1 MLDLR
6 FVREHPEKVKENV
19 LHKNEKGDIDELVQR
34 DEERR
39 ELIQQ
44 VESLKNKR
52 NVVSEEIA
60 RLKKNKED
68 ASDLIAEMQGVART
82 IKEQDERLREIE
94 QEVDTLLRA
103 IPNMV
108 HESVPVGKSATENI
122 EIRSWGAPTE
132 KAYRKDHLEIGKH
145 LDILDFERGAKLSGS
160 GFALY
165 KGKGATLERA
175 LINYML
181 DYHLEHH
188 GYQEV
193 LPPFVVNEESM
204 RGTGQIPKMAEDM
217 YKCKDDDLYL
227 IPTAEVPLTNIYRS
241 EILPEQELTKKL
253 CGYSACFRREAGSY
267 GKETKGFLRVHQ
279 FNKVELVKFARPED
293 SYNELELL
301 VRDVEVLL
309 QALQLHYRVIL
320 LCTGDTSFSSAKTYD
335 LEVWS
340 PCEERWLEVSSC
352 SNFEDFQARRAHIRF
367 RRDESGKPE
376 FVHTL
381 NGSGLAT
388 SRLMVALLEQYQ
400 QEDGSISVPEVLR
413 PYCRFDSITAP
424 V

>member
-19 LHKNEKGDIDELVQR
+19 LHKNEKGNVDELIR
-34 DEERR
+34 KDEERR
-39 ELIQQ
+39 ELIHQ
-44 VESLKNKR
+44 VESLKNRR
-52 NVVSEEIA
+52 NIVSEEIA
-60 RLKKNKED
+60 QLKKNKED
-68 ASDLIAEMQGVART
+68 ASELITEMQGVSRT

-94 QEVDTLLRA
+94 QEVDHLLRFL
-103 IPNMV
+103 PNMI
-108 HESVPVGKSATENI
+108 HESVPQGKSAADNV
-122 EIRSWGAPTE
+122 EIRSWGQPTE
-132 KAYRKDHLEIGKH
+132 KAHRKDHLEIGKT

-188 GYQEV
+188 GYREV
-193 LPPFVVNEESM
+193 FPPFVVNEESM
-204 RGTGQIPKMAEDM
+204 RATGQIPKLAEDM

-227 IPTAEVPLTNIYRS
+227 IPTSEVPLTNMYRN
-241 EILPEQELTKKL
+241 EILHEKDLTQKI

-279 FNKVELVKFARPED
+279 FNKVELVKFTKPED
-293 SYNELELL
+293 SFNELELL
-301 VRDVEVLL
+301 VQDVEALL
-309 QALQLHYRVIL
+309 KALQVHYRVIL
-320 LCTGDTSFSSAKTYD
+320 LCSGDTGFSSAKTYD

-352 SNFEDFQARRAHIRF
+352 SNMGDFQARRAQIRF
-367 RRDESGKPE
+367 RRDETGKTE

-400 QEDGSISVPEVLR
+400 QEDGSILVPEVLR
-413 PYCRFDSITAP
+413 PYCRFDSITA
-424 V
+424 

>member
-6 FVREHPEKVKENV
+6 FVREHPEKVKDNV
-19 LHKNEKGDIDELVQR
+19 LRKNEKGNVDELIR
-34 DEERR
+34 KDEERR
-39 ELIQQ
+39 ELIHQ
-44 VESLKNKR
+44 VESLKNRR

-60 RLKKNKED
+60 QLKKNKED
-68 ASDLIAEMQGVART
+68 ASELITEMQGVSRT

-94 QEVDTLLRA
+94 HELDAILRF

-108 HESVPVGKSATENI
+108 HESVPEGKSAADNVEV
-122 EIRSWGAPTE
+122 RSWGKPTE
-132 KAYRKDHLEIGKH
+132 KAYRKDHLEIGKT

-181 DYHLEHH
+181 DYHLEHN

-193 LPPFVVNEESM
+193 LPPFLVNEESM
-204 RGTGQIPKMAEDM
+204 RATGQIPKMAEDM
-217 YKCKDDDLYL
+217 YKCQDDDLYL
-227 IPTAEVPLTNIYRS
+227 IPTSEVPLTNIYRN
-241 EILPEQELTKKL
+241 EIMHEKDLTKKF

-279 FNKVELVKFARPED
+279 FNKVELVKFTRPED
-293 SYNELELL
+293 SYNELESL
-301 VRDVEVLL
+301 VQDVEVLL
-309 QALQLHYRVIL
+309 QALNVHYRVLL
-320 LCTGDTSFSSAKTYD
+320 LCSGDTGFSSAKTYD

-352 SNFEDFQARRAHIRF
+352 SNIEDFQARRGHIRF
-367 RRDESGKPE
+367 RRDETGKPE

-413 PYCRFDSITAP
+413 PYCRFDTITA
-424 V
+424 